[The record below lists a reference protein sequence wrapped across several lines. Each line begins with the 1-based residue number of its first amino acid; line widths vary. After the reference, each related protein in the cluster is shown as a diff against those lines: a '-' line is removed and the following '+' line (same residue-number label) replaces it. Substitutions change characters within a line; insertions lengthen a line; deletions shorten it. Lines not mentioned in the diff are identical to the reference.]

1 MRKVSGVPP
10 QTGYKVADKEK
21 EGNEINVH
29 VHILVQAFKVFIT
42 CMYMYIVEVRIN

>member
-10 QTGYKVADKEK
+10 QTGYKVADKER

-29 VHILVQAFKVFIT
+29 VHILVRAFKVFIT
-42 CMYMYIVEVRIN
+42 CMYIVEVRIN